1 MSEEKRRLGDNQNP
15 ITDGAINLIKK
26 IRDRLIVQK
35 ESCIEAVLGRNKT
48 IRDNASRYSMTNI
61 SDILGE
67 LEPWN
72 KVIEAKENG
81 VDIHAAPIKTHK
93 LDIVAGAEHKFG
105 QYIVDKE
112 NLNDKVYQFLGE
124 VGKKKIKIGFVHP
137 AGS

>member
-35 ESCIEAVLGRNKT
+35 ESCIEAVLWRNKT
-48 IRDNASRYSMTNI
+48 IRDNAARYSMTNI

-81 VDIHAAPIKTHK
+81 VDIHAAPI
-93 LDIVAGAEHKFG
+93 
-105 QYIVDKE
+105 
-112 NLNDKVYQFLGE
+112 
-124 VGKKKIKIGFVHP
+124 
-137 AGS
+137 

>member
-1 MSEEKRRLGDNQNP
+1 MSNDIKRGVGDNQNP
-15 ITDGAINLIKK
+15 IEESAINLIKK

-112 NLNDKVYQFLGE
+112 NLND
-124 VGKKKIKIGFVHP
+124 
-137 AGS
+137 

>member
-1 MSEEKRRLGDNQNP
+1 MSNDIKRGLGDNQNP
-15 ITDGAINLIKK
+15 IEESAINLIKK

-48 IRDNASRYSMTNI
+48 IRDNAARYSMTNI

-81 VDIHAAPIKTHK
+81 VDIHRAPIKTHK
-93 LDIVAGAEHKFG
+93 LDIVTNMHTEKFG
-105 QYIVDKE
+105 QYIIDKE
-112 NLNDKVYQFLGE
+112 LND
-124 VGKKKIKIGFVHP
+124 
-137 AGS
+137 

>member
-48 IRDNASRYSMTNI
+48 IRDNAARYSMTNI

-72 KVIEAKENG
+72 KVI
-81 VDIHAAPIKTHK
+81 DAAPIKTHK

-112 NLNDKVYQFLGE
+112 NLND
-124 VGKKKIKIGFVHP
+124 
-137 AGS
+137 

>member
-48 IRDNASRYSMTNI
+48 IRDNAARYSMTNI

-81 VDIHAAPIKTHK
+81 VDVHRAPIKTHK
-93 LDIVAGAEHKFG
+93 LDIVTNMHTEKFG
-105 QYIVDKE
+105 QYIIDKE
-112 NLNDKVYQFLGE
+112 LND
-124 VGKKKIKIGFVHP
+124 
-137 AGS
+137 